1 MNDTNHNNDA
11 EHFARANEQEHQ
23 VTDTEPTLDGIE
35 VEPSKAAVFDE
46 FVKSQLKSGLIAFD
60 RMEMPRFDAEYAS
73 NAEHAAAYAPYHA
86 AVNSF
91 LWHSTLAH
99 VLIRVK
105 ENAPRIAEAIV
116 SEVKD
121 YLDAGDAY
129 PEWIWDWAVAAGLDP
144 ETIKTEAREKYA
156 AWLAAP
162 PRAVPAAPVAVT
174 P

>member
-1 MNDTNHNNDA
+1 MTDA
-11 EHFARANEQEHQ
+11 
-23 VTDTEPTLDGIE
+23 EPTLDGIE
-35 VEPSKAAVFDE
+35 IEPSKAAVFDE

-60 RMEMPRFDAEYAS
+60 RMEMPRFDSEYAS
-73 NAEHAAAYAPYHA
+73 NAEHEAAYAPYHA
-86 AVNSF
+86 AVSSF

-121 YLDAGDAY
+121 YLDSGDAY

-144 ETIKTEAREKYA
+144 DAVTAEAREKYE
-156 AWLAAP
+156 AWLASP
-162 PRAVPAAPVAVT
+162 PKTMPAVPVEVIP
-174 P
+174 